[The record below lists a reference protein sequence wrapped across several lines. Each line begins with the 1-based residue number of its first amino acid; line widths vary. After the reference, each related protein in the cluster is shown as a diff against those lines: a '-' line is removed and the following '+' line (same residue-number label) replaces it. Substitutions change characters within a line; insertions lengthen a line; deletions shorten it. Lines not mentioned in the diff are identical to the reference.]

1 MIDRH
6 TGALLIVP
14 AIEEWALL
22 QQEEPI
28 LAVVVVVAIIRMRI
42 YVHGVPLALLAR
54 ANCRCLWNAK
64 VIYEFPDMLN
74 VYVHV
79 CACLITTYHALDYF
93 SSVTFS
99 GLDIEVQRGRTAH
112 GNGLAAIADKIFCA
126 GFVMCD

>member
-1 MIDRH
+1 MFYLKWSSLSSESSAIALGLIDRH

-14 AIEEWALL
+14 AIEEGALL

-64 VIYEFPDMLN
+64 VIYEFPDML
-74 VYVHV
+74 
-79 CACLITTYHALDYF
+79 
-93 SSVTFS
+93 
-99 GLDIEVQRGRTAH
+99 R
-112 GNGLAAIADKIFCA
+112 
-126 GFVMCD
+126 